1 MKSMKELNESLKGIH
16 IRKHR
21 GNIYNEIDNIQN
33 TLINLLEDTIKI
45 RKEIEEV
52 LIYSSN
58 RQNDLRKRI
67 DNAIDYINTNKYVI
81 DTDKIKDLLIGE

>member
-21 GNIYNEIDNIQN
+21 GNIYNEIDNIQF
-33 TLINLLEDTIKI
+33 TLIELLEDTINI

-52 LIYSSN
+52 LIYYSYREN
-58 RQNDLRKRI
+58 EIENK
-67 DNAIDYINTNKYVI
+67 IN
-81 DTDKIKDLLIGE
+81 GE